1 MAGLKW
7 RDASRSQRR
16 LRVASVLM
24 IIGGVAVLVFCRTL
38 GEDCDGSLELVGLA
52 LILGSLAPY
61 AKSGFGRR

>member
-1 MAGLKW
+1 MARLKW

-16 LRVASVLM
+16 FSVAYISM
-24 IIGGVAVLVFCRTL
+24 IIGGVAVIVLCRTL

-61 AKSGFGRR
+61 RKSSFGRK